1 MSQFVDIIVPREGV
15 NDDRAKLVEWLV
27 ADGGKVSAGQPVVV
41 LETTKKVFELE
52 SPAAGF
58 VHHQAAAGAEVE
70 IGASV
75 GVVTVSAD
83 RPARPVAAPPA
94 PAATAAGAGAPAVS
108 AKALDLIRRH
118 SLPLDQFRH
127 LPVVREADVLAVL
140 AEKTQPAPKRR
151 FAGENLDPAAEWDAI
166 LASQD
171 HVKLQELLRTLR
183 RRLRAKYNRHVPVGT
198 LLNDRWNVAQENGFG
213 EGSNVYDECLILG
226 EVRMGKKCWVGPFTI
241 LDGLNGTLTIGD
253 FVDIGSGTHVYT
265 HNTVERA
272 LTGHRA
278 PLFGNSTSIG
288 NCCFIAPQVTI
299 AAGTRIGNHCF
310 VAAGSYVEGTFPDY
324 SFIQGNPAKIVG
336 RVEISG
342 DRARIRHHDTGKSG
356 AA

>member
-1 MSQFVDIIVPREGV
+1 V

-27 ADGGKVSAGQPVVV
+27 ADGGKVAAGQAVVV

-58 VHHQAAAGAEVE
+58 VHHQAAAGAEVD

-75 GVVTVSAD
+75 GVITAGAE
-83 RPARPVAAPPA
+83 RPARPAAAAPAPKA
-94 PAATAAGAGAPAVS
+94 AGPAAGDPTVS
-108 AKALDLIRRH
+108 AKALDLIRKH
-118 SLPLDQFRH
+118 SLSLEQFRH
-127 LPVVREADVLAVL
+127 LAVVREADVQAVL
-140 AEKTQPAPKRR
+140 AAKPSSAPVRR
-151 FAGENLDPAAEWDAI
+151 FAGETLDPGADWDAI
-166 LASQD
+166 LASQN
-171 HVKLQELLRTLR
+171 HSELQELLRALR
-183 RRLRAKYNRHVPVGT
+183 RRLRAKFNRHVPLGT
-198 LLNDRWNVAQENGFG
+198 LLNDRWNVAKENGFG

-226 EVRMGKKCWVGPFTI
+226 DVHMGKKCWVGPFTI

-253 FVDIGSGTHVYT
+253 YVDIGSGTHVYT

-310 VAAGSYVEGTFPDY
+310 VAAGSYVEGSFPDY
-324 SFIQGNPAKIVG
+324 SFIQGNPARSVG

-342 DRARIRHHDTGKSG
+342 DRARIRHHDAGKSG
-356 AA
+356 PA

>member
-1 MSQFVDIIVPREGV
+1 MSQPTDIIVPREGV

-27 ADGGKVSAGQPVVV
+27 TDGAKVSAGQPVVV

-52 SPAAGF
+52 SPAAGY
-58 VHHQAAAGAEVE
+58 VHHHAATGTEVD

-83 RPARPVAAPPA
+83 RPARPAANPRPPA
-94 PAATAAGAGAPAVS
+94 SAPSAAGDPVVS
-108 AKALDLIRRH
+108 AKALELIRRH
-118 SLPLDQFRH
+118 SLSLDQFRH
-127 LPVVREADVLAVL
+127 LAVVREADVTAALASSS
-140 AEKTQPAPKRR
+140 KPAPIHR
-151 FAGENLDPAAEWDAI
+151 FAGENLDPAADWDAI
-166 LASQD
+166 LASKDYTQ
-171 HVKLQELLRTLR
+171 VEELLRALR
-183 RRLRAKYNRHVPVGT
+183 RRLRAKYNRHVPLGT
-198 LLNDRWNVAQENGFG
+198 LLNDRWNVAKENGFG

-226 EVRMGKKCWVGPFTI
+226 DVRMGKKCWVGPFTI

-253 FVDIGSGTHVYT
+253 YVDIGSGTHVYT

-288 NCCFIAPQVTI
+288 NCCFIAPHVTI

-310 VAAGSYVEGTFPDY
+310 VAAGSYVEGSFPDY
-324 SFIQGNPAKIVG
+324 SFIQGNPAKLVG
-336 RVEISG
+336 RVEVTG
-342 DRARIRHHDTGKSG
+342 DRARIRHHDAEKP
-356 AA
+356 AAP